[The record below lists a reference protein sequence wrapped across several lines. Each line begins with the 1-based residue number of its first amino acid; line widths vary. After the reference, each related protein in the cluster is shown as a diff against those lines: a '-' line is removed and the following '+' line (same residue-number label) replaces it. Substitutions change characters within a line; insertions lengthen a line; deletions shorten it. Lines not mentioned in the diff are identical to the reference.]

1 MVADAPE
8 RNETHDIAGR
18 LLVQEANDLRPKNQL
33 TIPKAIAKQLGLR
46 PGDRLIFEVREGQPN
61 EIRVRRI
68 LDNYAGALAGI
79 YFTHEDVIDYLEKET
94 EAWGE

>member
-1 MVADAPE
+1 MAADAPD
-8 RNETHDIAGR
+8 RNETHEIAGR

-68 LDNYAGALAGI
+68 LDDYAGAVAGV
-79 YFTHEDVIDYLEKET
+79 YGTHEDVAKYLEQEN
-94 EAWGE
+94 EAWGD